1 MRYDV
6 DEQHGVVVVR
16 LSGSFGG
23 GPDASKWYDLL
34 HRQVRRGHL
43 RVVVDCGALT
53 SVDPAGLGALAGGL
67 ATMRN
72 AGGDLA
78 VTPLDPVGLL
88 VVAVYLNPSPY
99 TLIPLHPYTLTPLH
113 PSAPR
118 PPVLTSALR
127 RFQRHA
133 KA

>member
-78 VTPLDPVGLL
+78 VAHVPDVLRSLL
-88 VVAVYLNPSPY
+88 LITRLTLAVPAYD
-99 TLIPLHPYTLTPLH
+99 TVD
-113 PSAPR
+113 AA
-118 PPVLTSALR
+118 VKALGR
-127 RFQRHA
+127 IG
-133 KA
+133 

>member
-6 DEQHGVVVVR
+6 DERHGVVVVV

-34 HRQVRRGHL
+34 DGLVRRGRL
-43 RVVVDCGALT
+43 RVVADCRALA

-78 VTPLDPVGLL
+78 VACVPDVLRSLL
-88 VVAVYLNPSPY
+88 
-99 TLIPLHPYTLTPLH
+99 LIT
-113 PSAPR
+113 R
-118 PPVLTSALR
+118 LTSAVPTYDTVDAA
-127 RFQRHA
+127 A
-133 KA
+133 KALGSAERRSGGLED